1 MPWHHAEYARFSRVD
16 LEKEERM
23 LLLWEKSVSVPI
35 PLHLAA
41 VPVSIVSVACGQGH
55 AAALTVS
62 GELFTW
68 GANEF
73 GQLGR
78 GVPQGVFPAP
88 ERAYFALH
96 LQALEPRIT
105 QVSCGAR
112 HTVAITD
119 HSKVLAFGD
128 NSFGQCGYAAGAPIR
143 KVNLVT
149 LQEQVNQPLYGASV
163 SCGHAHTF
171 VLAVHGELYACGDN
185 SVGQLGVGDLL
196 PRSGMTLVIG
206 LLGIPIANV
215 AAGGQHSACVTVS
228 GNVFVWGSNSHGQL
242 GAADAALSVAPFWLQ
257 FFSDLGASAAR
268 CAANHTF
275 IVCRSGHTYG
285 FGDVAR
291 NQICIRHAS
300 RELSPNFVCK
310 KPMLLPLKD
319 VCDVAAGEGGG
330 VAMVANQETGKRELW
345 CWGEGV
351 SSLGDLERLNLG
363 QGENF
368 VAAAVAGGGFMA
380 IRSNAPCVDFVPA
393 SAPKN
398 VGLFCGCPPPDAPF
412 AVLDGLMGMQMIQMA
427 KQSASSLAVLANYVR
442 FVLSHPVCLNAS
454 FLSRESPHTGLVSG
468 LNMNHVRGFFVEV
481 QKLGSKE
488 MFDAMIE
495 GAANALQY
503 LYDHRLAHSAEILR
517 MFLILLDSPLLL
529 NPDFSNRKLLDQ
541 ILFCMLGL
549 PQILKTTLLTYIGEH
564 PALNFVMP
572 VRTFERYLTFL
583 IQTGG
588 HERSISNC
596 VVFLSYLNQ
605 INEGK
610 HHVPFQ
616 ELYNDALNAMPIPAL
631 EQEYWKW
638 RNRQFSFCQYPF
650 LLSAS
655 VKSEILQIDATVSM
669 KEQMESAIISS
680 VMRGEGVVPFLVL
693 VVRRENLVADA
704 LAQVQSKPTE
714 ALKKPL
720 KIKFVGEEGIDAGGV
735 KKEFFQLVI
744 RDILDP
750 NYGMFVYNESQR
762 TFWFNLSAMDMAPEF
777 GLVGTMLGLAIYNS
791 VILDL
796 PFPLLVYK
804 KLCNKP
810 VGMEDVADLD
820 PQQHKNLKAL
830 LEYDKDDIAEV
841 FCLDFSVSYDYFGST
856 NTIMLIP
863 NGDTVPVTQA
873 NKGQYVK
880 LYVEWLL
887 VTSIRDQFDSFA
899 RGFRAVGGPTLSIF
913 RAEELELL
921 ICGSHSV
928 NIDEL
933 ESATTYK
940 GGYAATHKVIRWFW
954 ELVRSW
960 PVEKQK
966 KLLTFATGSDR
977 VPIKGLAAV
986 GFVIQC
992 NTQDTSRLPTAS
1004 TCFNTL
1010 LLPCYS
1016 HRDQLREKLELAIEN
1031 ATGFQLK

>member
-1 MPWHHAEYARFSRVD
+1 MVRGDVES
-16 LEKEERM
+16 ERRHLM
-23 LLLWEKSVSVPI
+23 LWERAQSEPVPLLLPSP
-35 PLHLAA
+35 
-41 VPVSIVSVACGQGH
+41 VSVASVSCGLGH
-55 AAALTVS
+55 AAAVTLN
-62 GELFTW
+62 GELYTW
-68 GANEF
+68 GANES

-78 GVPQGVFPAP
+78 ASTQGSLPAP
-88 ERAYFALH
+88 ERAFFALH

-105 QVSCGAR
+105 HVACGAR
-112 HTVAITD
+112 HTLVITD
-119 HSKVLAFGD
+119 RSLVLAFGD
-128 NSFGQCGYAAGAPIR
+128 NSFGQCGYPPASQPR
-143 KVNLVT
+143 KVNLLSIV
-149 LQEQVNQPLYGASV
+149 EPMAQPLYGAIV
-163 SCGHAHTF
+163 CCGANHSL
-171 VLAVHGELYACGDN
+171 VLTVHGELYACGDN
-185 SVGQLGVGDLL
+185 SAGQLGVGDLL
-196 PRSGMTLVIG
+196 ARPGMALVLG
-206 LLGIPIANV
+206 LLGIPIASLS
-215 AAGGQHSACVTVS
+215 AGAKHSGCVTAS
-228 GNVFVWGSNSHGQL
+228 RNVFLWGSNSHGQI
-242 GAADAALSVAPFWLQ
+242 GTAEAMLSVAPFLVQ
-257 FFSDLGASAAR
+257 FFAGLGASLVR

-275 IVCRSGHTYG
+275 VLCKTGIVFA
-285 FGDVAR
+285 FGDASK
-291 NQICIRHAS
+291 NQICLRS
-300 RELSPNFVCK
+300 QTREIPVDFACK
-310 KPMLLPLKD
+310 KPTELHLRNVID
-319 VCDVAAGEGGG
+319 IHASEAGG
-330 VAMVANQETGKRELW
+330 VAVVANQQTGERELW
-345 CWGEGV
+345 TWGEGL
-351 SSLGDLERLNLG
+351 SNHSGGEPEMLL
-363 QGENF
+363 QGHGAF
-368 VAAAVAGGGFMA
+368 IAANVAGGGFMA
-380 IRSNAPCVDFVPA
+380 VKLDDKWPGDFVANPSTA
-393 SAPKN
+393 VPVFN
-398 VGLFCGCPPPDAPF
+398 GCPLPPLEF
-412 AVLDGLMGMQMIQMA
+412 AVLDGVMGLQMIQMA
-427 KQSASSLAVLANYVR
+427 RGSAQNMAALIAYVR
-442 FVLSHPVCLNAS
+442 FVMSHPVCLNGS
-454 FLSRESPHTGLVSG
+454 FLSYETEHTGSNSG
-468 LNMNHVRGFFVEV
+468 LNMNHVRGFFVEA
-481 QKLGSKE
+481 QKLNSRPL
-488 MFDAMIE
+488 FDAMME
-495 GAANALQY
+495 GAANSLQF
-503 LYDHRLAHSAEILR
+503 LYDHRLAHSPEILR
-517 MFLILLDSPLLL
+517 MFLILLDSPLLI
-529 NPDFSNRKLLDQ
+529 NPDHSNRKLLDQ

-549 PQILKTTLLTYIGEH
+549 PQLLKTSLLQYVGEH
-564 PALNFVMP
+564 APLNFVMP

-596 VVFLSYLNQ
+596 VVFLSFLNQ
-605 INEGK
+605 INEVK
-610 HHVPFQ
+610 SHVPFT
-616 ELYNDALNAMPIPAL
+616 ELYNDALNAMPMPVL

-714 ALKKPL
+714 VLKKPL

-744 RDILDP
+744 RHILDP
-750 NYGMFVYNESQR
+750 NYGMFVYNDARR
-762 TFWFNLSAMDMAPEF
+762 TFWFNLSSQDMSPEF

-796 PFPLLVYK
+796 PFPLVVYK
-804 KLCNKP
+804 KLCNKV
-810 VGMEDVADLD
+810 VGLDDVADLD
-820 PQQHKNLKAL
+820 PQTHKNLKAL
-830 LEYDKDDIAEV
+830 LAYEKDDVEDV
-841 FCLDFSVSYDYFGST
+841 FCLDFSVSYENYGAT
-856 NTIMLIP
+856 TVVQLMP
-863 NGDTVPVTQA
+863 NGSNIPVTQV
-873 NKGQYVK
+873 NKAHYVK

-887 VTSIRDQFDSFA
+887 VDSIKDQFDSFA

-921 ICGSHSV
+921 VCGSQSV

-940 GGYAATHKVIRWFW
+940 GGYGPQHRVVRWFW

-1016 HRDQLREKLELAIEN
+1016 NKDQLKEKIELAIEN
-1031 ATGFQLK
+1031 GAEGFQLK